1 MKDGNI
7 TRQELTECAKSI
19 TGTTLETGAR
29 HNKFL
34 FYVVDEGFHYIPEST
49 MKPRI
54 QENRYIDRV
63 IERYNERG
71 TLSPRDYND
80 LTVNTSYLLAV
91 IQQYINASGSR
102 ANVMDGS
109 WVKLHRRVSRIVE
122 DSVR

>member
-1 MKDGNI
+1 MRDF
-7 TRQELTECAKSI
+7 
-19 TGTTLETGAR
+19 TTYRKAQR
-29 HNKFL
+29 
-34 FYVVDEGFHYIPEST
+34 S
-49 MKPRI
+49 PRI